1 MRRGLTDIVFGHIE
15 KNSFALYNSCVKSG
29 CFGLKRFNKFLYFL
43 YTEKVAAYIQ
53 RSVKFGHGRLKSFHI
68 YNLDII
74 SSKKR
79 DSGPANASFWIS
91 E

>member
-29 CFGLKRFNKFLYFL
+29 CFGLK
-43 YTEKVAAYIQ
+43 
-53 RSVKFGHGRLKSFHI
+53 SFHI

-79 DSGPANASFWIS
+79 DSGPANACFWTS